1 MADDD
6 NEQTPD
12 SQDAS
17 PAPELG
23 EDAIAAALV
32 NAFLAKDVQ
41 VPDDGMKVSQAD
53 GLFHLSVRLSAD
65 VRPLPQIPDDTGN
78 LAPGSQEGAT
88 LMVLG
93 TVQLVDTQTRVTMR
107 IVVVETSEIL
117 ESSSGDADG
126 VSEESVG
133 NAAESAIS
141 DLSTLSH

>member
-78 LAPGSQEGAT
+78 LAPGSRKAPRLWCWGQCSWLT
-88 LMVLG
+88 LRPASRCG
-93 TVQLVDTQTRVTMR
+93 
-107 IVVVETSEIL
+107 SW
-117 ESSSGDADG
+117 
-126 VSEESVG
+126 
-133 NAAESAIS
+133 
-141 DLSTLSH
+141 